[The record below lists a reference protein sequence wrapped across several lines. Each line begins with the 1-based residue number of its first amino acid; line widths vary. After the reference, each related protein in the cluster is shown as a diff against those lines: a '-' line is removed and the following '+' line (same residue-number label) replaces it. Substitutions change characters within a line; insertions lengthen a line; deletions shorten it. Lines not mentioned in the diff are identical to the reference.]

1 MQLNLHTDNKNVS
14 ILKNGSRIDDLEIL
28 STRVFDLCCMHNVT
42 LVPVWIPR
50 DENQIAVVVFLSIDD
65 WSLNKDLF
73 HVLNSLWDPQ
83 HC

>member
-14 ILKNGSRIDDLEIL
+14 ILKNGSRIDDLQIL

-50 DENQIAVVVFLSIDD
+50 DENQIAVVVFFVDAQTATIGRLTKIY
-65 WSLNKDLF
+65 F
-73 HVLNSLWDPQ
+73 MY
-83 HC
+83 